1 LAFIDAADLRG
12 DLAAL
17 AFAAVAT
24 MAGGGLRVAAWITVG
39 GPLLPADG
47 PLTTAAKLSST
58 AAAPSTLL
66 TASGGFTVVI
76 GLDGL
81 QIALA
86 MVIIKVGQCVA
97 SARVAVVL
105 ND

>member
-1 LAFIDAADLRG
+1 
-12 DLAAL
+12 
-17 AFAAVAT
+17 
-24 MAGGGLRVAAWITVG
+24 
-39 GPLLPADG
+39 
-47 PLTTAAKLSST
+47 
-58 AAAPSTLL
+58 LL

-97 SARVAVVL
+97 SARRGGGGERKIFAHGL
-105 ND
+105 FCQSPETETNSH